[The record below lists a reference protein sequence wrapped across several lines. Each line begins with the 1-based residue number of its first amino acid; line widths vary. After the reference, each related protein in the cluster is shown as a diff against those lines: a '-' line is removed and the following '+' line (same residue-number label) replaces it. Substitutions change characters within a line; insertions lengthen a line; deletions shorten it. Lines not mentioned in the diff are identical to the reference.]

1 MARSALLAAFLLL
14 AGSTQAADTLCLIHP
29 SPARST
35 PFPSIEAHEI
45 AALYYW
51 PESMT
56 IFGRTRRLI
65 VPDDQWLGARC
76 YLRRPAQDRYA
87 TPNGVCH
94 ITPREGVTWYMPDIP
109 IQYLSDASVTD
120 RGVLII
126 NGVEDRIVAK
136 AELWLEVSCTLTQ
149 PELPDGP

>member
-87 TPNGVCH
+87 T
-94 ITPREGVTWYMPDIP
+94 GVTWYMPDIP

-120 RGVLII
+120 RGVLTII
-126 NGVEDRIVAK
+126 GVEDKIVVK
-136 AELWLEVSCTLTQ
+136 AAMWAEVSCTLTQ